1 MCNCGNK
8 RITYQQEQNDQE
20 TLTISEGSKP
30 AINDPYFEYI
40 GKTAL
45 SVKGNIT
52 GKNYRFAFTG
62 DKQIIDNRDAVS
74 MLAVPVLRKVV

>member
-8 RITYQQEQNDQE
+8 RGNFQPEQNDNVTFTSRE
-20 TLTISEGSKP
+20 STIG
-30 AINDPYFEYI
+30 INEPYFEYI

-52 GKNYRFAFTG
+52 GIHYRFAFTG
-62 DKQIIDNRDAVS
+62 DKQIINHKDAAA
-74 MLAVPVLRKVV
+74 MLSVPVLRIVKL